1 MNQYRAYQ
9 GGFFKTLIQPTGSG
23 SKLAMIEFTLP
34 KGAEPPKHVHSL
46 EDEAFYVLEG
56 ELGVEIGESYH
67 ILKAGDAVFAPRL
80 VPHSFKILTDKA
92 KFINIIAPG
101 DLWNYFIEFSQAIPA
116 QLKEVA
122 ASRPSEEAMQAQ
134 LERISTIYQVKFL
147 LTNP

>member
-1 MNQYRAYQ
+1 MNEYRAYQ
-9 GGFFKTLIQPTGSG
+9 GGYFKTLLQPSGAG

-34 KGAEPPKHVHSL
+34 KGSEPPKHVHTL

-56 ELGVEIGESYH
+56 ELGVEIGESYQV
-67 ILKAGDAVFAPRL
+67 LKAGEALFAPRL
-80 VPHSFKILTDKA
+80 VPHSFRILTDQA

-101 DLWNYFIEFSQAIPA
+101 DLWNYFIEVSKPIPN

-122 ASRPSEEAMQAQ
+122 AIRPSVETINAQ
-134 LERISTIYQVKFL
+134 LERISTTYQVKFL